1 MFIFSITDFL
11 IDGLALLLILSGAVF
26 SEDSVALPLGLSH
39 GVTLLL
45 QVSLALVDVLSGAVL
60 PIVCAALL
68 SVLCA
73 AFLRT
78 KTKINI

>member
-45 QVSLALVDVLSGAVL
+45 QVSLALVDVFGGAVL
-60 PIVCAALL
+60 PVFSAALL
-68 SVLCA
+68 SVICA
-73 AFLRT
+73 ALLN
-78 KTKINI
+78 KK

>member
-39 GVTLLL
+39 SVTLLL

-60 PIVCAALL
+60 PVLSAALL
-68 SVLCA
+68 N
-73 AFLRT
+73 
-78 KTKINI
+78 KT

>member
-39 GVTLLL
+39 CVTLLL
-45 QVSLALVDVLSGAVL
+45 QVSLALVDVLRGAVL
-60 PIVCAALL
+60 PVVGATLL
-68 SVLCA
+68 PVLCA
-73 AFLRT
+73 AILRT
-78 KTKINI
+78 KTR